1 MAYNINYTDS
11 TNKGTIT
18 VEDGTVN
25 QETSLGLPGRNST
38 AYGTVVAENFLHLLE
53 NFANATAP
61 SNPVE
66 GQLWFDTTPGVEQ
79 LKVYDGTT
87 WTAAGGLKKAEE
99 QPDAANSIVGD
110 LWVDTDNQQLYLF
123 SGSGWILVGP
133 EFSQGL
139 KTGASPDQIIG
150 TDNITYNVIR
160 VEVAA
165 QTIAIISSD
174 QFTPKTVI
182 SGFTQIKPGINLT
195 ASNISGSG
203 IPKFIGTSEKA
214 ENLIVAGVA
223 VPASNFLRSDQI
235 STTDF
240 GIKVKNNSGV
250 VIGTG
255 NQLTL
260 GVEGNTGLV
269 QHNLPGASIDFRVNN
284 DGVQKTAIRLDATG
298 NVGVNNPDPDETLD
312 VQGTLGVSDNIFLNG
327 LDQSTTFG
335 NGALVVKGGVGIAR
349 NLNVGGDLKLTGNF
363 VTANIVPDLNNNRNI
378 GNELTKYDRMYAN
391 NFVGNLIGNVS
402 GTVSGRAGSADKLSG
417 STNFTLSGDVSS
429 NTIVFDGQT
438 GGTNKIFTT
447 EISNSFI
454 STKEASAT
462 TQLDDE
468 IIINR
473 VSGDTGL
480 KKVTARSILNEI
492 PIAPT
497 GMIVPFAGASEPNPQ
512 DVGGG
517 TWLLCD
523 GREVEQA
530 EYPELFDVIGFQ
542 FKDATQISDGG
553 FEFFALPDLR
563 GRLPLGLDNMG
574 GTDADV
580 VTGLRAEELGNTGG
594 SEKTQIRKEN
604 LPEHEHDMQADNG
617 DQFYSISAVTKN
629 AGSDPESIV
638 YPSPTGTGA
647 GQGLASSGG
656 IAGYTPTTTEVVNQ
670 ENVDLGSKIDVMNP
684 FLALNYLIYTGKR
697 Q

>member
-1 MAYNINYTDS
+1 MSYNINYTDS
-11 TNKGTIT
+11 TNKGSIT
-18 VEDGTVN
+18 VEDGTIN

-38 AYGTVVAENFLHLLE
+38 AYGTVVAENFVHLLE

-87 WTAAGGLKKAEE
+87 WTAAGGLKKADN

-123 SGSGWILVGP
+123 TGSGWILVGP

-139 KTGASPDQIIG
+139 KTGVSPDQIIG
-150 TDNITYNVIR
+150 TDNVSYNIIR
-160 VEVAA
+160 TEVAA

-182 SGFTQIKPGINLT
+182 PGFTQIKPGINLT
-195 ASNISGSG
+195 SRDLSGKG
-203 IPKFIGTSEKA
+203 VPKYIGTAEKA
-214 ENLIVAGVA
+214 ESLIVGGNTV
-223 VPASNFLRSDQI
+223 VASNFLRSDVV

-240 GIKVKNNSGV
+240 GIKIKNNNGV

-255 NQLTL
+255 NQLTV

-269 QHNLPGASIDFRVNN
+269 QHNLPGASIDFRVND
-284 DGVQKTAIRLDATG
+284 DGTQKTAIRIDSSA

-312 VQGTLGVSDNIFLNG
+312 VLGTLGVSENIFLNG
-327 LDQSTTFG
+327 TDQSTTFG

-349 NLNVGGDLKLTGNF
+349 NLNVGGDLKLTGAF
-363 VTANIVPDLNNNRNI
+363 ITANIIPDLNNNRNI

-417 STNFTLSGDVSS
+417 STNFTISGDISS
-429 NTIVFDGQT
+429 NTVVFDGQV
-438 GGTNKIFTT
+438 GGTNKIFNT

-454 STKEASAT
+454 STKEASAV

-468 IIINR
+468 ILVNR
-473 VSGDTGL
+473 VSNDTGL

-497 GMIVPFAGASEPNPQ
+497 GMIVPYAGLNEPDPAL
-512 DVGGG
+512 VGGG

-523 GREVEQA
+523 GREIEQG
-530 EYPELFDVIGFQ
+530 EFPELFEIIKFQ
-542 FKDATQISDGG
+542 FKDATQITDGG
-553 FEFFALPDLR
+553 AEYFALPDLR
-563 GRLPLGLDNMG
+563 GRMPLGLDNMG

-580 VTGLRAEELGNTGG
+580 VTGLRSEELGNKGG
-594 SEKTQIRKEN
+594 SEKSQIRKEN
-604 LPEHEHDMQADNG
+604 LPEHDHNMQADNG
-617 DQFYSISAVTKN
+617 DQFYAISAVTKN
-629 AGSDPESIV
+629 AGSDPESIL
-638 YPSPTGTGA
+638 YPAPTGTGA
-647 GQGLASSGG
+647 GQGLASTGG
-656 IAGYTPTTTEVVNQ
+656 IADYTATTTEVVNQ
-670 ENVDLGSKIDVMNP
+670 DNVELGSKIDVMNP

>member
-11 TNKGTIT
+11 TNKGSIT
-18 VEDGTVN
+18 VEDGTIN
-25 QETSLGLPGRNST
+25 QETSLGFPGRNST

-87 WTAAGGLKKAEE
+87 WTAAGGLKKADS
-99 QPDAANSIVGD
+99 QPEAANSIVGD

-123 SGSGWILVGP
+123 TGSGWILVGP

-150 TDNITYNVIR
+150 TDNVSYNIIR

-165 QTIAIISSD
+165 QTIAIVSND

-195 ASNISGSG
+195 SRNVAGAGS
-203 IPKFIGTSEKA
+203 PKYFGVSEKA
-214 ENLIVAGVA
+214 ENLIVGGVS
-223 VPASNFLRSDQI
+223 VPASNFLRSDQV

-240 GIKVKNNSGV
+240 GIKVKNNSGI

-269 QHNLPGASIDFRVNN
+269 QHNLPGASIDVRVND
-284 DGVQKTAIRLDATG
+284 DGTQKTAIRIDSNA
-298 NVGVNNPDPDETLD
+298 NVGINNPDPDQTLD
-312 VQGTLGVSDNIFLNG
+312 VTGTLGVSDNIFLNG
-327 LDQSTTFG
+327 TDQSTTFG
-335 NGALVVKGGVGIAR
+335 NGSLVVKGGVGIAR

-363 VTANIVPDLNNNRNI
+363 VTANIIPDLNNNRNI
-378 GNELTKYDRMYAN
+378 GNELAKYDRVYAT

-417 STNFTLSGDVSS
+417 STNFTISGDISS
-429 NTIVFDGQT
+429 NTIVFDGQV
-438 GGTNKIFTT
+438 GGTNKIFNA

-454 STKEASAT
+454 STKDSSAT

-468 IIINR
+468 ILINR

-497 GMIVPFAGASEPNPQ
+497 GMIVPYAGSTEPDPNT
-512 DVGGG
+512 VGGG

-523 GREVEQA
+523 GREVDQA

-553 FEFFALPDLR
+553 VEFFALPDLR
-563 GRLPLGLDNMG
+563 GRMPLGLDNMG
-574 GTDADV
+574 GTDADNV
-580 VTGLRAEELGNTGG
+580 SGLRAEELGNTGG
-594 SEKTQIRKEN
+594 SEDTQIRKEN
-604 LPEHEHDMQADNG
+604 LPQHEHDMQADNG
-617 DQFYSISAVTKN
+617 DQFYAISAVTKT
-629 AGSDPESIV
+629 AGSDDESII
-638 YPSPTGTGA
+638 YPAPTGTSA
-647 GQGLASSGG
+647 GQGLASSGK
-656 IAGYTPTTTEVVNQ
+656 ISEYTAESTETVGGESV
-670 ENVDLGSKIDVMNP
+670 ELGAKIDVMNP